1 MHLFQTNSLTDFK
14 YFQCL
19 FSSNKSKYL
28 CFKLV
33 SNLIFIFKIHLFFNS
48 SYKGMIL
55 KRNEKVNKIDL
66 DSSLEFNNGNI
77 LHSMYMFLTKIIT
90 ELSNKE

>member
-1 MHLFQTNSLTDFK
+1 
-14 YFQCL
+14 
-19 FSSNKSKYL
+19 
-28 CFKLV
+28 
-33 SNLIFIFKIHLFFNS
+33 
-48 SYKGMIL
+48 MIL